1 MSRNPPRA
9 TRGEG
14 ASTSSPK
21 VRARLGLPP
30 RRAFATDAS
39 SDEKLT
45 RRCEAIL
52 HPQVVPSRTARVD
65 IDDAPT
71 FRPTA
76 AEFADPIV
84 YLTSIEPTA
93 RKSGICKIVPPEGAT
108 PRWNADACARR
119 RREV

>member
-1 MSRNPPRA
+1 M
-9 TRGEG
+9 
-14 ASTSSPK
+14 
-21 VRARLGLPP
+21 
-30 RRAFATDAS
+30 
-39 SDEKLT
+39 
-45 RRCEAIL
+45 
-52 HPQVVPSRTARVD
+52 D

-108 PRWNADACARR
+108 PRWNADAWRDDDARFETKLQLVHKLSEGR
-119 RREV
+119 LFQFGKEYTKGEYEAMATA